1 MNLKLCAA
9 ALAGMLS
16 TPLVAG
22 ELRALDDSELSDVT
36 GQEGIALDVE
46 LRINTDASGAP
57 LASLNDCSGVGNPC
71 TLAVQFNNRLGGGG
85 EWLVLKDTY
94 GLLRI
99 NNLWLDAGETPL
111 LSSLYPN
118 PRRFL
123 SQDGSTCLT
132 GQGSAPN
139 CTANGLP
146 ALTMT
151 FPGSAGVFETD
162 VNLSLNIGRMAV
174 QYGAEVLLPG
184 NDNNRSFVGIRI
196 DDLIHDSARIDIDG
210 SVSLIGF

>member
-1 MNLKLCAA
+1 MRVS
-9 ALAGMLS
+9 LAMVLAMLS
-16 TPLVAG
+16 MPLMAG
-22 ELRALDDSELSDVT
+22 ELRALDDNELSDVT

-94 GLLRI
+94 GLLRV

-123 SQDGSTCLT
+123 SQDGSSCLT

-151 FPGSAGVFETD
+151 FPGTVGVFETD
-162 VNLSLNIGRMAV
+162 VDWSLNIGRMAV
-174 QYGAEVLLPG
+174 QYGAEGFLPG

-196 DDLIHDSARIDIDG
+196 DDRIHDHARIDIDG

>member
-1 MNLKLCAA
+1 MKPKSLVMML
-9 ALAGMLS
+9 LAMLS
-16 TPLVAG
+16 APLLAS
-22 ELRALDDSELSDVT
+22 ELLALDDSELSGVT

-123 SQDGSTCLT
+123 NQDGSACLT

-151 FPGSAGVFETD
+151 FPGTVGVFETD
-162 VNLSLNIGRMAV
+162 VNWSLNIGRMAV
-174 QYGAEVLLPG
+174 QYGAEGFLPG

-196 DDLIHDSARIDIDG
+196 DDRIYDNARIDIDG